1 MVISPCS
8 ECQCRSILLHVSK
21 FSISICIRIAISFI
35 VSLLVTLSNHQNHY
49 DYVHVVAVAV
59 GVAITFYLL
68 QLFYS
73 ILNLIKQLFASFLL
87 YSYCDY
93 I

>member
-21 FSISICIRIAISFI
+21 FIALFAFALRL
-35 VSLLVTLSNHQNHY
+35 VLYCVLSLTLSNNQNHY

-87 YSYCDY
+87 L
-93 I
+93 